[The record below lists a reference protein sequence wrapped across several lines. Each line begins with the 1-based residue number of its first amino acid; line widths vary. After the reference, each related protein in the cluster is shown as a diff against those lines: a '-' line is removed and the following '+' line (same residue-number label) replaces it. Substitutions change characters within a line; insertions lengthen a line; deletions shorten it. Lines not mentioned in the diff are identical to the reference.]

1 MCLRSLN
8 PSSSSLG
15 GIFFFSASCVAVSYF
30 CSRPSQYFF
39 FFFLARLCTTLGK
52 LPGQLGDF
60 AATGP
65 RNYPST
71 PPSNPKDSPSTTLG
85 STPGFC
91 PVDALGHPSA
101 IPRPS
106 TPAGATFSPNSSE
119 NRLAGLFPCA
129 WPHYKNPSS

>member
-15 GIFFFSASCVAVSYF
+15 GIFFFFGLLCCGLLFLLTSISV
-30 CSRPSQYFF
+30 FF

>member
-15 GIFFFSASCVAVSYF
+15 RNFFF
-30 CSRPSQYFF
+30 RPPVLRSLIFAHVHLSIF
-39 FFFLARLCTTLGK
+39 FFFLACTTLGK

-71 PPSNPKDSPSTTLG
+71 PPSNPEHSPSTTLG
-85 STPGFC
+85 KTPGPC
-91 PVDALGHPSA
+91 PVHALGLPSA